1 MIRPLSDQ
9 ERALWNREQPGARV
23 TTDLQAENNPRANL
37 RASHIRRLAI
47 TAQGLAA
54 FHQLRSNVKALQAE
68 LDRIS
73 KDVNA

>member
-1 MIRPLSDQ
+1 MIRPLSDD

-23 TTDLQAENNPRANL
+23 TTDLQAENGPHPNL

-54 FHQLRSNVKALQAE
+54 FRQLHDNAKALQAE
-68 LDRIS
+68 LDRIM